1 MESHVNMWDEAKNLF
16 SIPDDIIPPSV
27 GDGGGDCWRY
37 TREYI
42 TYDFEA
48 VLLRE
53 SVRDLEYSSSSE
65 VLVYG
70 DDGRPCT
77 EREYMEEHNDDRI
90 ILVNRPL
97 SFAIACNFYDSE

>member
-27 GDGGGDCWRY
+27 GNGDGDWRY

-53 SVRDLEYSSSSE
+53 SV
-65 VLVYG
+65 
-70 DDGRPCT
+70 
-77 EREYMEEHNDDRI
+77 
-90 ILVNRPL
+90 
-97 SFAIACNFYDSE
+97 